1 MKSNIHSIAI
11 VVRGM
16 ARLLLVCG
24 VALAVVAPASAAVLD
39 FETLADLEV
48 VTNQFSGITFQNT
61 VAFESGVAGG
71 SLNEFSFPPHSGNVV
86 VVDNGGAI
94 TIHFATPMLSVGGF
108 FTYNEGL
115 TLRAFDSSSAEVDTA
130 ISAFSTNVN
139 LSGNPPNEFLEL
151 ASALGIVEVTIIGN
165 VAGASFTLDD
175 LTFEPAQSVPEPATL
190 ALLGVG
196 VGFMACRRR
205 KIAAVAA

>member
-1 MKSNIHSIAI
+1 MKSNIRLIAI
-11 VVRGM
+11 LVRGM
-16 ARLLLVCG
+16 ARRLLVCG
-24 VALAVVAPASAAVLD
+24 VALAVVVPASAAVLD
-39 FETLADLEV
+39 FETLADSAV
-48 VTNQFSGITFQNT
+48 VTNQFSGITFQNA
-61 VAFESGVAGG
+61 VARESGA
-71 SLNEFSFPPHSGNVV
+71 SLNEFEFPPNSGNFVV
-86 VVDNGGAI
+86 ADNTGAI

-108 FTYNEGL
+108 FTYTEGL

-151 ASALGIVEVTIIGN
+151 ASALGIIEVTIIGN

-175 LTFEPAQSVPEPATL
+175 LTFEPAQTVPEPATL

-196 VGFMACRRR
+196 VGFMAYRRR